1 MALNRD
7 IIGNKGVS
15 VERTWTSLDSLIYSL
30 AVGAGLDNPLGELEF
45 TTENS
50 NGIAQKA
57 LPSFVGVLISDKLPD
72 TRGANLKMLLHAEQ
86 AFTLHKPLAVQ
97 GALRSSSQIAEVWD
111 KGSGGLIVLE
121 TELTDLADNAPLA
134 TMRSS
139 LFIRGDGGFGGP
151 KQPVTDWGLP
161 TGKPDYEV
169 AFDTST
175 QQALLYRLTGDRNPL
190 HSDPSVARK
199 VGFDRPILHGMCSYG
214 FTCRALLQTMA
225 QGDPENFESMSGRFV
240 KSVFPGDTLTVSIWR
255 DGKTARYQTR
265 SDESSIVIDRGT
277 MTIR

>member
-1 MALNRD
+1 MALDRD
-7 IIGNKGVS
+7 IIGNKGAS

-57 LPSFVGVLISDKLPD
+57 LPSFVGVLISGKLPD
-72 TRGANLKMLLHAEQ
+72 TGGANLKMLLHAEQ
-86 AFTLHKPLAVQ
+86 AFTLHKPMAVQ

-121 TELTDLADNAPLA
+121 TELTDLADSAPLA

-151 KQPVTDWGLP
+151 KQPATEWELP

-199 VGFDRPILHGMCSYG
+199 AGFDRPILHGMCSYG

-225 QGDPENFESMSGRFV
+225 QGNPDAFESMSGRFV

-255 DGKTARYQTR
+255 DGKSARFQTR